1 MMALSRFVHQGRY
14 ISMFIFFQR
23 HLRAAIGIAALLLGG
38 CSVYGTFV
46 DATAPDAAKLRFI
59 STNESATLDIFDAEH
74 CGGQTTGILNNLFLA
89 NTRRRAVMR
98 AAAPSD
104 AKAYLEVRL
113 QPGRELFARAN
124 TLSTGSVCTVGFNF
138 TPQSGGEYEAD
149 FRYVGNRCQVALSR
163 LREIDGKV
171 MRLPIALT
179 NKGLPACAGRGPLFP
194 KSAEAPPQSAE
205 RAAMIAQIVDASVI
219 AKMRPDA
226 DDSSFPTAVIDKS
239 EEERKQRLGFTLPD
253 TYWTEYRKNLEQFGN
268 ELKDTKARSLRLY
281 KDYYTKH
288 LSLLETP
295 EMLKLVPEGQ
305 AADRSEAMRTNNSML
320 EYYYRTH
327 EELLRETLSA
337 HQARMADLD
346 QRFDVC
352 RRFAACSQN

>member
-14 ISMFIFFQR
+14 ASMFFFFQR
-23 HLRAAIGIAALLLGG
+23 HLRAAVGAAALLLGG
-38 CSVYGTFV
+38 CSANGTFV

-59 STNESATLDIFDAEH
+59 SSNESATLDIFDAEH

-89 NTRRRAVMR
+89 NTRRRAAMS

-113 QPGRELFARAN
+113 QPGHELFARAN
-124 TLSTGSVCTVGFNF
+124 TLSTGSVCTVSFNF

-149 FRYVGNRCQVALSR
+149 FRYVGNSCQVSLSR
-163 LREIDGKV
+163 VRQIGGKV
-171 MRLPIALT
+171 SRLPIALT
-179 NKGLPACAGRGPLFP
+179 NKGLLPCAGHGPLFP
-194 KSAEAPPQSAE
+194 KPAEAPPQSAE
-205 RAAMIAQIVDASVI
+205 RAAMIVRIVDASII
-219 AKMRPDA
+219 AKMLPDA
-226 DDSSFPTAVIDKS
+226 DEPAFPNALIGKA
-239 EEERKQRLGFTLPD
+239 EEERKKRLGFTLPD
-253 TYWTEYRKNLEQFGN
+253 AYWTEYRKNLEQFGN
-268 ELKDTKARSLRLY
+268 ELKDTKPRSLQLY

-288 LSLLETP
+288 LSVLETP
-295 EMLKLVPEGQ
+295 EILKLLPEGET
-305 AADRSEAMRTNNSML
+305 ADRSQAMSTNNSML

-327 EELLRETLSA
+327 QELTRETLSA

-352 RRFAACSQN
+352 KRFAACSQN